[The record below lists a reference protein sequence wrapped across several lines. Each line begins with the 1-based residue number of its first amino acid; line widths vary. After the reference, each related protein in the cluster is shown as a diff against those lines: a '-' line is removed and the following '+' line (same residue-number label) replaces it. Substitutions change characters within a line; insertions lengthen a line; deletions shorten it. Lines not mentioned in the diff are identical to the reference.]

1 MKTITSIR
9 NEKPVYFVCINGVNE
24 FEGYSITECKDY
36 LIKFLKAIK
45 ENGIKIENTYDYYI
59 GMYTITID

>member
-9 NEKPVYFVCINGVNE
+9 NERPQYFVCINGVNE
-24 FEGYSITECKDY
+24 FEGYTIGECKEY
-36 LIKFLKAIK
+36 LIKFLKSIK

-59 GMYTITID
+59 GMYSITID

>member
-9 NEKPVYFVCINGVNE
+9 NERPQYFVCINGVNE
-24 FEGYSITECKDY
+24 FEGYTLGECKEY
-36 LIKFLKAIK
+36 LINFLKAIK

-59 GMYTITID
+59 GMYTITIE